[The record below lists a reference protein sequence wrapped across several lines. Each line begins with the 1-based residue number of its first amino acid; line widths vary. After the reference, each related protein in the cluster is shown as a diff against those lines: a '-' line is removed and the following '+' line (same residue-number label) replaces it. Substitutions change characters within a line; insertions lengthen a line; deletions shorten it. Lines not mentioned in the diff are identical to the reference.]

1 MHRIS
6 TTIGL
11 DWNPPVDFF
20 TFIILLYYYHAQ
32 TSFHRVKWVQFPLTS
47 YFSPWSVTM
56 WHAHPSYDHGL
67 SFPTGYLKRTNSNSS
82 TKKIRL
88 ASVTNSQAVAHKLIK
103 DEWQDASLA
112 LRDLA
117 VTTCTISMT
126 STTVTLSLATT
137 RISHSLLHSQVFNP
151 SNKLL

>member
-1 MHRIS
+1 M
-6 TTIGL
+6 
-11 DWNPPVDFF
+11 
-20 TFIILLYYYHAQ
+20 
-32 TSFHRVKWVQFPLTS
+32 
-47 YFSPWSVTM
+47 
-56 WHAHPSYDHGL
+56 
-67 SFPTGYLKRTNSNSS
+67 
-82 TKKIRL
+82 
-88 ASVTNSQAVAHKLIK
+88 TNSQAVAHKLIK